1 MNHYKL
7 AALSLTLLFL
17 SVLFQE
23 KIAAQTHNEHV
34 TIEGT
39 FRPQVK
45 NFDKINAKPEN
56 TSIQFEPQSFQIRLL
71 DRNYNKLSKL
81 ETISPLRL
89 QLRENKIITKNFL
102 MAGFGTRLS
111 PVFLYRHHSNLSDA
125 TSIGVGIK
133 HFSTWTDALD
143 DQNSTFMNNKFDV
156 EIGNNF
162 STHNLNTKLEYKYDS
177 YYYNDLRQNTI
188 QSVASD
194 TLKQNYQNIGLQSVL
209 SSSNTDFGY
218 LQHEIGLKFNYLF
231 DKFGAKETNIRL
243 DAKLIDVFDWFNYN
257 GDQALGADLAF
268 DYFDNKNKRESNNE
282 MLFHASPYL
291 RLQGDFYRLKIGLT
305 FNYKT
310 EKDPHF
316 RIYPAIIGNLFVFD
330 NDLEFYA
337 GVDGGMR
344 RICYTSLVGENP
356 FVSSVL
362 PLTFE
367 NTTFRFEGGVRSSA
381 IQNVDLQ
388 AGIRF
393 STINN
398 MPFYVA
404 DATTGFKNSMTL
416 LYDNVKL
423 FNFLVD
429 FAWHHSSKFNVEGS
443 FKLNNYSMDKL
454 ENPWYKPNYELTL
467 EAFYN
472 INDRLKANLGMV
484 SNGKKNVLYLTSI
497 DEKSYDYE
505 TKSIKAWIDL
515 QVGADYN
522 INELFSVYAQ
532 CTNLLNKKYELFD
545 NYPVYGIQLFG
556 GIKVRF

>member
-1 MNHYKL
+1 M
-7 AALSLTLLFL
+7 LLFL
-17 SVLFQE
+17 IVFFQ
-23 KIAAQTHNEHV
+23 KKAVAQTHNEHV

-45 NFDKINAKPEN
+45 KFDKINVKPEN
-56 TSIQFEPQSFQIRLL
+56 ISVQFEPQSFQIRLL
-71 DRNYNKLSKL
+71 DRDYNKLSEL
-81 ETISPLRL
+81 EMLSPLRL
-89 QLRENKIITKNFL
+89 QLRKNEALTKNFL
-102 MAGFGTRLS
+102 MAGLGTRLS
-111 PVFLYRHHSNLSDA
+111 PVFMYRHHSDLSDA
-125 TSIGVGIK
+125 TSIGVGVK
-133 HFSTWTDALD
+133 HFSTWTDAVD
-143 DQNSTFMNNKFDV
+143 NKKSTFMNNKFDV
-156 EIGNNF
+156 EMGNNF
-162 STHNLNTKLEYKYDS
+162 STHNLSTKLEYKYDS
-177 YYYNDLRQNTI
+177 YYYNDLRRNTI
-188 QSVASD
+188 QPAIVVDSD
-194 TLKQNYQNIGLQSVL
+194 VLKQNYQNIGLQSVL

-231 DKFGAKETNIRL
+231 DEFDAKETNFRL

-268 DYFDNKNKRESNNE
+268 DYFDNKDKRESNNE

-291 RLQGDFYRLKIGLT
+291 RLQGDFYRLKIGVT

-344 RICYTSLVGENP
+344 RVSYASLVSENP

-381 IQNVDLQ
+381 IQNVDLH

-393 STINN
+393 SSINST
-398 MPFYVA
+398 PFYVA
-404 DATTGFKNSMTL
+404 DATTDFKNSMTL
-416 LYDNVKL
+416 LYDDVKL

-454 ENPWYKPNYELTL
+454 ENPWYKPNYELEL
-467 EAFYN
+467 NAFYS
-472 INDRLKANLGMV
+472 INDRLKTNLGMV
-484 SNGKKNVLYLTSI
+484 SNGKKDVPYLTSI
-497 DEKSYDYE
+497 DEEASYYE
-505 TKSIKAWIDL
+505 TKTIKAWLDL
-515 QVGADYN
+515 QVGADYR
-522 INELFSVYAQ
+522 INDLFSVYAQ